1 MSRQLLND
9 NGFEEAM
16 KFASPVQQPSTSP
29 NSNPEPDG
37 RNEYPQDESK
47 LKNQNKF
54 LKNLLAIL
62 LVLGGGIALHNH
74 FKNRKIDKDSR

>member
-1 MSRQLLND
+1 MSRQLFND

-16 KFASPVQQPSTSP
+16 KSASPVNETSTSP
-29 NSNPEPDG
+29 NSNPELNG
-37 RNEYPQDESK
+37 GNQNPQGESK

-54 LKNLLAIL
+54 LKNLLTIL

-74 FKNRKIDKDSR
+74 FKNRKIDNDSK

>member
-9 NGFEEAM
+9 NGFKEAM
-16 KFASPVQQPSTSP
+16 KFASPVKQPSTSP

-37 RNEYPQDESK
+37 ENEYPQGESK

-54 LKNLLAIL
+54 LKNLLTIL

>member
-1 MSRQLLND
+1 MSRQLFND

-16 KFASPVQQPSTSP
+16 KSASPVKVPSTSP

-37 RNEYPQDESK
+37 GNEDAQGESK
-47 LKNQNKF
+47 FKNQNTL

-62 LVLGGGIALHNH
+62 ILLGGVMAVHNY
-74 FKNRKIDKDSR
+74 FKNRKIDNDSK

>member
-1 MSRQLLND
+1 MSRQLFYD

-16 KFASPVQQPSTSP
+16 KSASPVKETSTSP
-29 NSNPEPDG
+29 NSNPEPDRG
-37 RNEYPQDESK
+37 NEDSQGESK

-54 LKNLLAIL
+54 LKNLLTIL

-74 FKNRKIDKDSR
+74 FKNRKIDNDSK